1 MLKGKRLEKEI
12 EKDSNQLREHII
24 RGKLVTPN
32 ITQYSEVSKAETK
45 GQETGASWAVS
56 SNRKNQPSDI
66 YLWGTPSVTSH

>member
-1 MLKGKRLEKEI
+1 MASKVLFGASIGSICPEPETVVV
-12 EKDSNQLREHII
+12 SA
-24 RGKLVTPN
+24 N